1 MFSKKEG
8 FKYEVEVK
16 ALIREATE
24 PLNQRIFALEMVN
37 QRLELEVNTL
47 RHGIYNDIQRLEK
60 RITDFTDVWHPIMT
74 ENINRIKI
82 DLEKTIVETERKD
95 IANIQFDLEEK
106 MKQIIED
113 NEANKLIRVSFGIP
127 QIKGLKLKLSE
138 IANCYNNEH
147 SWSNNCKTFNICDIY
162 NCGLIIVD
170 DDNKIIVSGIDKDGN
185 KINCN
190 DYSNFW
196 KIILEEEGL
205 YTMWN
210 YLTDKCYNIK
220 LHATSFHSQ
229 TYGVPSG
236 NIIFPTYPNCN
247 KWGDGYCYGRPFEQV
262 MKNRKQFINWVKYGG
277 EIPKLE

>member
-1 MFSKKEG
+1 MKSS
-8 FKYEVEVK
+8 
-16 ALIREATE
+16 
-24 PLNQRIFALEMVN
+24 M
-37 QRLELEVNTL
+37 ELEKKNTYLEHAAKIL
-47 RHGIYNDIQRLEK
+47 RHDMHSGINTYIPRGISSLEK

-74 ENINRIKI
+74 ENINRIKA
-82 DLEKTIVETERKD
+82 DLENTIVETERKD

-113 NEANKLIRVSFGIP
+113 NEANKLIRVSMGIP
-127 QIKGLKLKLSE
+127 QNKGLKIKLSE
-138 IANCYNNEH
+138 IANCYNNNER
-147 SWSNNCKTFNICDIY
+147 SWRSDNGKTFNICDIY
-162 NCGLIIVD
+162 NLGLTILD

-247 KWGDGYCYGRPFEQV
+247 KWGDGYCYGRPLEQV

>member
-47 RHGIYNDIQRLEK
+47 RHAVYNDIQRLEK

-74 ENINRIKI
+74 ENINRIKA

-95 IANIQFDLEEK
+95 IANIQLELEEK
-106 MKQIIED
+106 MKQIAQD
-113 NEANKLIRVSFGIP
+113 NEANKLIRLLIGIP
-127 QIKGLKLKLSE
+127 QDKGLKLKLSE
-138 IANCYNNEH
+138 IANSYNNEH
-147 SWSNNCKTFNICDIY
+147 SWSNNAKTFNICDIY
-162 NCGLIIVD
+162 DRGITII
-170 DDNKIIVSGIDKDGN
+170 DDNNNVIVSGIDNNGN
-185 KINCN
+185 KISCS

-196 KIILEEEGL
+196 KIILEEGIYEL
-205 YTMWN
+205 WN

-220 LHATSFHSQ
+220 IEAISSNSQ
-229 TYGVPSG
+229 MWGFSRAI
-236 NIIFPTYPNCN
+236 IIFPRYPYCN
-247 KWGDGYCYGRPFEQV
+247 DYGEGRCNGKSLEQV
-262 MKNRKQFINWVKYGG
+262 MKNRKQFIYWYKNGG
-277 EIPKLE
+277 QFPDC

>member
-74 ENINRIKI
+74 ENINRIKA

-106 MKQIIED
+106 MKQIVQD
-113 NEANKLIRVSFGIP
+113 NEANKLIRLLIGIP
-127 QIKGLKLKLSE
+127 QDKGLKLKLSE
-138 IANCYNNEH
+138 IANYYNNEH
-147 SWSNNCKTFNICDIY
+147 SWSNNSKTFNICDIY
-162 NCGLIIVD
+162 DRGITII
-170 DDNKIIVSGIDKDGN
+170 DDNNNVIVSGIDNNGN
-185 KINCN
+185 KINCS

-229 TYGVPSG
+229 MWGVPRG
-236 NIIFPTYPNCN
+236 KIIFPRYPYCN
-247 KWGDGYCYGRPFEQV
+247 EYGEGCCNGRSLEQV
-262 MKNRKQFINWVKYGG
+262 MKNRKQFIYWYKNGG
-277 EIPKLE
+277 QFPDC